1 MTTTPEAIT
10 TAAMRPARTRFLV
23 GGGLLLAAI
32 VYLILTTAAGTSTYY
47 YTIAELRAR
56 GGTAVGEPVRISG
69 AVLGDSIVYD
79 ADTLELRFTTV
90 NIPGEQ
96 SEIDARG
103 GLAAVLH
110 AATTDPRAVQL
121 PVVYHGPRP
130 DLLRHEAQAIL
141 TGQLGA
147 DGVFHA
153 DELLLKCPTRYEQQL
168 PQQSASR

>member
-1 MTTTPEAIT
+1 MTTTPEAIP
-10 TAAMRPARTRFLV
+10 TATPHPARMRFLV

-32 VYLILTTAAGTSTYY
+32 VYLILTTAAGSSTYY

-56 GGTAVGEPVRISG
+56 GGSAVGEPVRISG

-79 ADTLELRFTTV
+79 ANTLELRFTTV